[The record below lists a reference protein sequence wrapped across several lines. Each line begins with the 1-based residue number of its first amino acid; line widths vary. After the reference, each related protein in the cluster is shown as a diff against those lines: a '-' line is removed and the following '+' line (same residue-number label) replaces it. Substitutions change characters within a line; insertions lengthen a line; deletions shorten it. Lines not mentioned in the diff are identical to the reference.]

1 MKLPASSKAAKNSAM
16 QWQTLLIVAA
26 TCCVGLQA
34 LPVNQ
39 AASKSNKNS
48 NNKNL
53 QCPYFRNKSC
63 SCTAAIKS
71 STGGYP
77 PIKDTLLRNSMGQIE
92 KTPYGTEYLVID
104 DMVFPRSPPP
114 SSRGQ
119 ADRAS
124 SDTLDPNYNLNMKFW
139 PGGIIFY
146 LIDPSFSFDYSKKI
160 LEAMKIIQEN
170 VGEEHLE
177 FKAAQTSSGEI
188 CRKGYMHIIND
199 VNKLCRAEVGMQPT
213 FTRVWL
219 HEDSCPFG
227 TIQHEILHALGRYHE
242 QCRPDRDKHVTLLT
256 QNIAA
261 SECSNYYIIMDGP
274 DPSLKL
280 TYDSASIMHYGSCHF
295 SCNGAYTMVKKSD
308 GSKILANRQ
317 SMTKLDVDKMRALY
331 PKEFKVP
338 YHMGMCSG
346 TSGNTRK
353 GKKMSARKVAGL
365 SKRSTL
371 SFLAFLSFLAHRYPL
386 L

>member
-16 QWQTLLIVAA
+16 QWPTLLIVAA

-34 LPVNQ
+34 LP
-39 AASKSNKNS
+39 
-48 NNKNL
+48 
-53 QCPYFRNKSC
+53 
-63 SCTAAIKS
+63 
-71 STGGYP
+71 TGGYP

-242 QCRPDRDKHVTLLT
+242 QCRPDRDKYVTLLP

-261 SECSNYYIIMDGP
+261 SECSNYYITMDGP

-295 SCNGAYTMVKKSD
+295 SCNGAYTMIKKSD
-308 GSKILANRQ
+308 GSKIVANRQ

-338 YHMGMCSG
+338 YYMGMC
-346 TSGNTRK
+346 SGNTRK